1 MKKLTAL
8 LKLLPYLCAGAVLLN
23 ASSAKAASLITFD
36 GLGLSDYGDI
46 PGTYGDNLPGT
57 PNIQVEYRTFD
68 LGTGATLYNNLD
80 FWTTNYGDL
89 QNIAFPVNNGSLGEI
104 SLIPDAGFSV
114 TLNSFDLGGWFQ
126 TDQIDQTVRILDENF
141 NILADYSPFNV
152 EGDNGRSSF
161 SPNLTRNGRIR
172 IQFGPSWNTGIDNI
186 SFAQGGT
193 ATGVPTPA
201 LVPGLVGL
209 GLSVWRKRK
218 LDATQ
223 SQT

>member
-1 MKKLTAL
+1 MKKFTAL
-8 LKLLPYLCAGAVLLN
+8 LKLLPCLCVGAVLFN
-23 ASSAKAASLITFD
+23 ASSAKAASLLTFD
-36 GLGLSDYGDI
+36 GLGLSNYGDI

-57 PNIQVEYRTFD
+57 PNIKIEYRTFD
-68 LGTGATLYNNLD
+68 LSTGDTLFNNLD
-80 FWTTNYGDL
+80 FWTTDYGDL
-89 QNIAFPVNNGSLGEI
+89 QNVAYPAQVNSMGEI

-114 TLNSFDLGGWFQ
+114 TLNSFDLGGWLRR
-126 TDQIDQTVRILDENF
+126 DQVDQTVRILDENF
-141 NILADYSPFNV
+141 NILANYSPFNV

-186 SFAQGGT
+186 SFAQGGA

-209 GLSVWRKRK
+209 GVSVWRRRK
-218 LDATQ
+218 GLAA
-223 SQT
+223 